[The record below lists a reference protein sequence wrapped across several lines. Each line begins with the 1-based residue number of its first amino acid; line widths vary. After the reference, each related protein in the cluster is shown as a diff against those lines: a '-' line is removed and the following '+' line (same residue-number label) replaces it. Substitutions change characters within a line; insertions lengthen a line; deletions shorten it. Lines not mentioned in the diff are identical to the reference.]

1 MTARFN
7 GRSASCRRDP
17 GAACSGRPWHR
28 WVEWGKRDMTGTSVV
43 SERRNQG
50 LCVDCGAKPGEED
63 LRHLP
68 SVAERKARETGLP
81 VARFLREGRCGPCSK
96 KNSDAIKTAY
106 EGKRDKVA
114 AGRRQEQARHQRRAE
129 AGLCVR
135 CGTVSP
141 TKGQTVCSE
150 CIHARGDRNKERV
163 SERIATGVCTGC
175 GKPKELEKYKTC
187 VACREHISMRQ
198 RMKRK
203 RDTTGLT
210 DGP

>member
-1 MTARFN
+1 
-7 GRSASCRRDP
+7 
-17 GAACSGRPWHR
+17 
-28 WVEWGKRDMTGTSVV
+28 MTGTSVV

-50 LCVDCGAKPGEED
+50 LCIDCGAPGMED
-63 LRHLP
+63 IRRARP
-68 SVAERKARETGLP
+68 QAEYKARETGLP
-81 VARFLREGRCGPCSK
+81 VARFLRQARCGPCYK
-96 KNSDAIKTAY
+96 KHSGAIKTAC

-114 AGRRQEQARHQRRAE
+114 AGRRQEEARHQRRTE

-141 TKGQTVCSE
+141 TKGQTVCSK
-150 CIHARGDRNKERV
+150 CIQARGDRNKERV

-187 VACREHISMRQ
+187 VACREHISIRQ

-203 RDTTGLT
+203 RDTMKG
-210 DGP
+210 